1 MERDFLGLNAK
12 ELQAVKE
19 ESKEGSQDS
28 GMQWPFSNKVSA
40 LPQFM
45 SFKTVQED
53 RAKKMIFDRLASSAF
68 MPTIATADAF
78 DANHKS
84 TASIVQKNFNFD
96 RQVGTHNAMNTYAV
110 QHVDVHR
117 PQEVRALPVSNQT
130 ISISMSNPFFK
141 THVATSSQSLAPT
154 SLKQQPVGGI
164 PVTTS
169 HAIFRASGSI
179 DPKNISKPTG
189 PQLTIFYAGAVN
201 VYEDVSP
208 EKAQAIMF
216 LAGNGA
222 SMSNNQRAQVPAP
235 TSMPTVFEVVH
246 GNQSTSTPPCSGL
259 PSPISVTS
267 HSGAQSGSGSSNNDE
282 GMTTKSKGTLI
293 APSSSQP
300 EAPVIVTPIASAAT
314 TLMPAA
320 VPQARKAS
328 LARFLEK
335 RKERMMTVA
344 PYSPSNKPTE
354 GTTASLSF
362 PDSKEQ
368 SWCMCPTKM
377 EANNAKLHST

>member
-1 MERDFLGLNAK
+1 MERDFLGLSVK
-12 ELQAVKE
+12 ELSPAVKE
-19 ESKEGSQDS
+19 ESKEGLQDS

-45 SFKTVQED
+45 SFKTGQED
-53 RAKKMIFDRLASSAF
+53 RSKKMVFDRLASSAF
-68 MPTIATADAF
+68 MPTISTADAF
-78 DANHKS
+78 DANHKPTS
-84 TASIVQKNFNFD
+84 SIVQKNFNLD
-96 RQVGTHNAMNTYAV
+96 RQVGTYNATNTYSV
-110 QHVDVHR
+110 QHVDLHR
-117 PQEVRALPVSNQT
+117 PHDLRALPVPNQT

-141 THVATSSQSLAPT
+141 THVATTGQSLAPT
-154 SLKQQPVGGI
+154 SMKQQPIGGI
-164 PVTTS
+164 PVTTT
-169 HAIFRASGSI
+169 HAIFPASGSV
-179 DPKNISKPTG
+179 DPRNISKASG
-189 PQLTIFYAGAVN
+189 AQLTIFYGGAVN
-201 VYEDVSP
+201 VYDDISP

-222 SMSNNQRAQVPAP
+222 SMSNNQRAQVQAP
-235 TSMPTVFEVVH
+235 TSQPTVVEGVQ
-246 GNQSTSTPPCSGL
+246 GNQSPNSTPPCSGL

-282 GMTTKSKGTLI
+282 GMATKSKGTLI

-300 EAPVIVTPIASAAT
+300 EVVTPIASAAPT

-335 RKERMMTVA
+335 RKERIMTVA
-344 PYSPSNKPTE
+344 PYSPSNKSTE
-354 GTTASLSF
+354 STKGSLPF
-362 PDSKEQ
+362 PANKEQ
-368 SWCMCPTKM
+368 SWSMGPTKM